1 MAFEIFW
8 LLQEKEAESKETQD
22 GLLSYVFKKSMG
34 KGFTIL
40 ALLIANIGQL
50 VKLLKHSHENH
61 MPPLEEYLLCVSIGL
76 QVKVMGVE
84 SFNFRYYF
92 THI

>member
-1 MAFEIFW
+1 
-8 LLQEKEAESKETQD
+8 
-22 GLLSYVFKKSMG
+22 MG

-84 SFNFRYYF
+84 KFNFISLIISYKISYLP
-92 THI
+92 

>member
-1 MAFEIFW
+1 MRGQHGFKTEMP
-8 LLQEKEAESKETQD
+8 LKEQEAASKESQD

-61 MPPLEEYLLCVSIGL
+61 MPPLEEYLLCFSIGL
-76 QVKVMGVE
+76 QV
-84 SFNFRYYF
+84 
-92 THI
+92 